1 MGRTKRVSDEPRR
14 LPAHIKR
21 SRPLE
26 LHEVPVDVLVGRP
39 FRAPS
44 LPVADEFWPYGR
56 GPVVGPCT
64 VFVEIDGQL
73 VREA

>member
-1 MGRTKRVSDEPRR
+1 MTRAKRVSDEPRC

-26 LHEVPVDVLVGRP
+26 LHEVPVDVFIGRP

-44 LPVADEFWPYGR
+44 LPVADEYWPYGR
-56 GPVVGPCT
+56 GPDVGPCI

-73 VREA
+73 VQET